1 VGAAFSVTDSLDEKL
16 LEFLMRIQEEKKL
29 DYSLFIDDKTFALID
44 AQIIKSPV
52 PVNRPTWRGGVYFSK
67 NYVYKIKGII
77 NDPSI
82 IPFLSTTML
91 GPNTEFCDILV
102 TTNANIENKP
112 IIFNLYTNLTNSK
125 QSSSTVELN
134 MTIIRLE
141 KR

>member
-1 VGAAFSVTDSLDEKL
+1 VGAAFSVANSLDEKL
-16 LEFLMRIQEEKKL
+16 LESLMRIQEEKKL
-29 DYSLFIDDKTFALID
+29 NYSLFIDDKIFALNG
-44 AQIIKSPV
+44 AQIIKSSA

-67 NYVYKIKGII
+67 NYVYKINGIV

-91 GPNTEFCDILV
+91 GPNTEFRDILV

-112 IIFNLYTNLTNSK
+112 VIFTLYTNLTNSK